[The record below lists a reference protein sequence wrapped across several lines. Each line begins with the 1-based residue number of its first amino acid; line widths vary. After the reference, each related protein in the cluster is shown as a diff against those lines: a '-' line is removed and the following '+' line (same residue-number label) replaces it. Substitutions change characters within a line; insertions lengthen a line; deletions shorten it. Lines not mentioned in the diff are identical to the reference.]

1 MLEFCCCRLQALQQ
15 AQRLAALKQQTPE
28 QQTPAQQQQQNDHSV
43 RSRQPTRTGH
53 AHFNADGTLTMQDSQ
68 SLDQDAAKGTTMYRN
83 DMALPDP
90 VPTTSPRDPPGGKLS
105 PLIVFVVVDMNG

>member
-1 MLEFCCCRLQALQQ
+1 MQALQQ